1 MKKILNVL
9 ILVFITA
16 VSCTTKYNNM
26 HSFETVWQTI
36 NDKHFDPSFGG
47 LDWNDVYNRYQP
59 KIAAVEKNEEFYFL
73 INKMLFELNL
83 SHMFVLAPEDL
94 SQLAPILA
102 AEGSI
107 GIDVRML
114 DNDAVITSVKSDSPG
129 FQAGLRPGY
138 IIQSIDGIKIEQI
151 ADLKHINDIE
161 YQNIDK
167 ETYKNFKVL
176 VPPYNER
183 NRIALITIGILKK
196 INGPPDT
203 VVSIMYVDENGENQ
217 EKKIV
222 RVQRS
227 GKEFFF
233 NEKMRPFL
241 IEFEAKYLDDNIGYI
256 RFNAFLPPADRKF
269 REAITSMYAT
279 DGLVIDI
286 RGNPGGNN
294 EIGQTIVKQLLKK
307 PTLFNV
313 FMYRDKKDEVILEPA
328 EKAYLSPVV
337 VLIDYLTGSSGE
349 RFAGC
354 TQSIGRALIVG
365 EHSPGSVGPAKIEKL
380 ANGSI
385 FIYVYAQTL
394 TPDGKIIEGNG
405 VIPDIEVK
413 LDRDALLKGKDPQLE
428 AALQHIK
435 NQIK

>member
-1 MKKILNVL
+1 
-9 ILVFITA
+9 
-16 VSCTTKYNNM
+16 M

-94 SQLAPILA
+94 SHLAPILA

-114 DNDAVITSVKSDSPG
+114 DNDAVITSVKSDSSG

-167 ETYKNFKVL
+167 ETYKNLTVL

-183 NRIALITIGILKK
+183 NRINNITNGILNK

-222 RVQRS
+222 RAQRS
-227 GKEFFF
+227 GKEFYF

-241 IEFEAKYLDDNIGYI
+241 I
-256 RFNAFLPPADRKF
+256 
-269 REAITSMYAT
+269 
-279 DGLVIDI
+279 
-286 RGNPGGNN
+286 
-294 EIGQTIVKQLLKK
+294 
-307 PTLFNV
+307 
-313 FMYRDKKDEVILEPA
+313 
-328 EKAYLSPVV
+328 
-337 VLIDYLTGSSGE
+337 
-349 RFAGC
+349 
-354 TQSIGRALIVG
+354 
-365 EHSPGSVGPAKIEKL
+365 
-380 ANGSI
+380 
-385 FIYVYAQTL
+385 
-394 TPDGKIIEGNG
+394 
-405 VIPDIEVK
+405 
-413 LDRDALLKGKDPQLE
+413 
-428 AALQHIK
+428 
-435 NQIK
+435 